1 MTSFAASLLTFTQDS
16 KILAVKKIK
25 REQITL
31 GAKNAQGD
39 SEVDRSRSGMHFP
52 VSLHF
57 SGIPMD
63 VVSHVGAP
71 FFRRNEYTVERLRL
85 VSDSGLQSSGALGY

>member
-39 SEVDRSRSGMHFP
+39 SEVDRSRSGMHF
-52 VSLHF
+52 S
-57 SGIPMD
+57 SIP
-63 VVSHVGAP
+63 AL
-71 FFRRNEYTVERLRL
+71 FRYPNGRGVTRGRAILPILPSE
-85 VSDSGLQSSGALGY
+85 

>member
-1 MTSFAASLLTFTQDS
+1 MKLTEV
-16 KILAVKKIK
+16 AVGC
-25 REQITL
+25 T
-31 GAKNAQGD
+31 
-39 SEVDRSRSGMHFP
+39 FP

-71 FFRRNEYTVERLRL
+71 FFRRNDIHTYRVERLRL
-85 VSDSGLQSSGALGY
+85 VSVTLGPIEIAGFKTQVR